1 MYGKKYAEY
10 IDFYLYINLPKLK
23 NKIVQKLVKISIQ
36 IKRQYILIMIIFWT
50 KIGVFG
56 YSDEWLNKT

>member
-36 IKRQYILIMIIFWT
+36 IKRQYILIIFWT

-56 YSDEWLNKT
+56 YSDEWLNET